1 PLALLTTEL
10 ELRCAGP
17 DPPTS

>member
-1 PLALLTTEL
+1 LALLTTEL